1 MVVGAANATGIGV
14 SGEGRAPAAAQTP
27 HHRDNAS
34 AQSVAPMQATDT
46 TPPQTA
52 REPAQA
58 ADARTRTPLSPGLVL
73 AAACFGFMIV
83 QLDVT
88 IVNLALPT
96 LAADLRSDL
105 AGLQWVMDAYTL
117 LFASLLLSAGA
128 LSDRIGARRCFLI
141 GLGGFLLA
149 SIACGLAGTVAQL
162 VAARALQGL
171 FAALL
176 VPSSLALL
184 NHAFAHDPPRRAR
197 ALAVWTAS
205 GAAAATL
212 GSVAGGALLQTLG
225 WRSIFLVNLPIC
237 AVGIAL
243 VWRLAETPRRP
254 ERALDLAGQLL
265 AVVGLAALIAA
276 IIETPRLG
284 AQHPAVLSAAA
295 LAVVCALAFVAV
307 ESRAAQPLLPP
318 RLFARPRFS
327 LALLSALAV
336 SLAYYG
342 LLFAMSLYLQQF
354 AGYTALQAG
363 LAYLPLAAA
372 FIAANL
378 LSARVLTRHGVRAA
392 IALGSALCAA
402 GFAWLS
408 RLAPGDGYLWIL
420 PAFLAIPAGMG
431 LAMPAAT
438 GLILSSVER
447 EQSGTAAA
455 AINAVRQTGA
465 ALGVALCGLLL
476 AGGGPGAGMRTVCYV
491 AIAALLA
498 SAALAWAC
506 LREAPSS

>member
-1 MVVGAANATGIGV
+1 VVVGAANATGNGV
-14 SGEGRAPAAAQTP
+14 SREGRAAASAQTP
-27 HHRDNAS
+27 PHRDNAS
-34 AQSVAPMQATDT
+34 AQPIAPMRATDT

-58 ADARTRTPLSPGLVL
+58 ADARARTPPSSGLVL

-117 LFASLLLSAGA
+117 LFASLLSAGA
-128 LSDRIGARRCFLI
+128 LSDRIGARRSFLL

-149 SIACGLAGTVAQL
+149 SIACGLAGNVAQL
-162 VAARALQGL
+162 VAARALQGV

-336 SLAYYG
+336 SLAYYS

-392 IALGSALCAA
+392 IALGSAVCAA

-491 AIAALLA
+491 AIAALLV

-506 LREAPSS
+506 LREAPSP